1 MADNK
6 NGETVVLLHG
16 IGHTGMSMLM
26 LQQALKRDG
35 YDVIN
40 ITYPS
45 TKMPLADIRKFVKDQ
60 LEVKPEFNNASKV
73 HFVTHSMGG
82 IVTRYY
88 LGHHKPD
95 NMGRVVML
103 GPPNKGSEF
112 ADFLTDN
119 KHLRP
124 VFELIYG
131 PAGSEMK
138 TTHEHSE
145 EAQKIDYEVGVIAG
159 SSSIN
164 PLALLVL
171 GDIGNEHDGI
181 VPITHTMLDEMAD
194 HIVIPATH
202 SFMMNNTTV
211 IEEIK
216 EFLRKGKFSAGAPRL
231 G

>member
-1 MADNK
+1 
-6 NGETVVLLHG
+6 
-16 IGHTGMSMLM
+16 
-26 LQQALKRDG
+26 
-35 YDVIN
+35 
-40 ITYPS
+40 
-45 TKMPLADIRKFVKDQ
+45 
-60 LEVKPEFNNASKV
+60 
-73 HFVTHSMGG
+73 
-82 IVTRYY
+82 
-88 LGHHKPD
+88 
-95 NMGRVVML
+95 
-103 GPPNKGSEF
+103 
-112 ADFLTDN
+112 
-119 KHLRP
+119 
-124 VFELIYG
+124 
-131 PAGSEMK
+131 MK